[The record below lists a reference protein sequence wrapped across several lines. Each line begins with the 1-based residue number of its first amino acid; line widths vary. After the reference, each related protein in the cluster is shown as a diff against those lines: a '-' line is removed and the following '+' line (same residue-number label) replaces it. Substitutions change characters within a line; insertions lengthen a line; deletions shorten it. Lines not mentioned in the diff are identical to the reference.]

1 MNRRIAS
8 ALSIAALAAGALGV
22 TAPSASAAP
31 GGCAYT
37 SSPHRPTLTH
47 GSTGAAVK
55 QAQCLSNIWGGV
67 PKLAVDGVFDRRTQ
81 AKMKWIQGCHGLARQ
96 GTVGPKTWAVL
107 YDPVPDCYDPY
118 PG

>member
-1 MNRRIAS
+1 MKRRIVS
-8 ALSIAALAAGALGV
+8 ALGAAALAVGFLGV
-22 TAPSASAAP
+22 TAPSAGAAP

-37 SSPHRPTLTH
+37 PPSSRPSLQH

-67 PKLAVDGVFDRRTQ
+67 PKLAVDGVFGSRTL
-81 AKMKWIQGCHGLARQ
+81 AKVKWIQGCHALARN
-96 GTVGPKTWAVL
+96 GIVDPRTWTVL